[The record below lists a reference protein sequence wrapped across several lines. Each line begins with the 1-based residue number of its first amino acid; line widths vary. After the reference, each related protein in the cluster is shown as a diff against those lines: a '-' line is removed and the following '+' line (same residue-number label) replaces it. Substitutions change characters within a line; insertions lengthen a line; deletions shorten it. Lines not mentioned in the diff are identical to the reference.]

1 VIDDRH
7 RRPVSAQEMV
17 DPPGASEGGQGRGG
31 RGRAAIVGSAV
42 GAALLLAGT
51 GAVASMVGGARQ
63 RLAHPKAA
71 AAAEAVAVAD
81 DAEAKYC
88 TPAFKQVLQ
97 RVLNACGL
105 VGAEQRRGCQPA
117 DVKTFASISDDDF
130 NALFTP
136 LEKRGAVL
144 MFDDN
149 SDVLDAPAKK
159 LLEDVWQD
167 RKGARYF
174 FVVARASR
182 DGTVELNR
190 ALSHKRANSV
200 MFHLKESLNDPDLDN
215 QVGLLWLGS
224 EFAQLTNAYCDWPSS
239 RGGKHCTP
247 EAINRSAFVSWV
259 DCRL

>member
-1 VIDDRH
+1 VNNEN
-7 RRPVSAQEMV
+7 RRVVSAQDLV
-17 DPPGASEGGQGRGG
+17 DPAGDRPPE
-31 RGRAAIVGSAV
+31 RAGSMKAAVAGFAV
-42 GAALLLAGT
+42 GGALLLVGT
-51 GAVASMVGGARQ
+51 GAVASMVHSAKE
-63 RLAHPKAA
+63 RLTAPATPA
-71 AAAEAVAVAD
+71 PVAAVAVAD
-81 DAEAKYC
+81 DAEAPYC

-117 DVKTFASISDDDF
+117 DVKTFASITDDDF

-136 LEKRGAVL
+136 LKDRGAVL

-149 SDVLDAPAKK
+149 SDVLDDGAKK
-159 LLEDVWQD
+159 LLDQRWLD

-182 DGTVELNR
+182 DGTTERNR

-200 MFHLKESLNDPDLDN
+200 LFHLKETYQDPDLDS

-224 EFAQLTNAYCDWPSS
+224 EFAQLSNAYCEWPNS
-239 RGGKHCTP
+239 REGKKCTP
-247 EAINRSAFVSWV
+247 EAINRSAFASWV

>member
-1 VIDDRH
+1 MRNEDRYPRH
-7 RRPVSAQEMV
+7 VSAQSVV
-17 DPPGASEGGQGRGG
+17 DGPDGDDAERSPKAALVGG
-31 RGRAAIVGSAV
+31 AV
-42 GAALLLAGT
+42 GLAMLLGAT
-51 GAVASMVGGARQ
+51 VAVASMVSGAKE
-63 RLAHPKAA
+63 RLVHPEAVAA
-71 AAAEAVAVAD
+71 AQSVAVAD
-81 DAEAKYC
+81 DAEAAYC

-105 VGAEQRRGCQPA
+105 VGTEQRRGCQPA
-117 DVKTFASISDDDF
+117 DVKTFASITDDDF

-136 LEKRGAVL
+136 LKDRGAVL

-149 SDVLDAPAKK
+149 SDVLDDGAKK
-159 LLEDVWQD
+159 LLDERWQD

-182 DGTVELNR
+182 DGTTEGNR

-200 MFHLKESLNDPDLDN
+200 LFHLKETFQDPDLDN

-224 EFAQLTNAYCDWPSS
+224 EFAQLSNAYCEWPSS
-239 RGGKHCTP
+239 RAGKHCTP
-247 EAINRSAFVSWV
+247 EAINRSAFASWV

>member
-1 VIDDRH
+1 MNKQNFRKGSAKEVDSPEGPPFTRE
-7 RRPVSAQEMV
+7 VSH
-17 DPPGASEGGQGRGG
+17 
-31 RGRAAIVGSAV
+31 GRAALVGAAV
-42 GAALLLAGT
+42 GLALLLAGT
-51 GAVASMVGGARQ
+51 GAVAAMVHGAKE
-63 RLAHPKAA
+63 RLAHPAA
-71 AAAEAVAVAD
+71 AAAQTVAVAD
-81 DAEAKYC
+81 DAEAPYC

-117 DVKTFASISDDDF
+117 DVKTFASITDDDF

-136 LEKRGAVL
+136 LKDRGAVL

-149 SDVLDAPAKK
+149 SDVLDPDAKK
-159 LLEDVWQD
+159 LLEGRWQG

-182 DGTVELNR
+182 DGTIEGNR

-200 MFHLKESLNDPDLDN
+200 MFHLKESFQDPDLDN

-224 EFAQLTNAYCDWPSS
+224 EFAQLSNAYCEWPNS
-239 RGGKHCTP
+239 REGKRCTP
-247 EAINRSAFVSWV
+247 EAINRSAFASWV